1 MKLLQVII
9 LFTGITLSGFSQEK
23 IIKHT
28 VQAGETVT
36 QIAIKYKTTPLDI
49 YKLNPDAQS
58 GIKTAMIL
66 LVPNKSAISS
76 KTITPEKVRK
86 EIEKPIEKTSAK
98 PNDKMATKSVATTF
112 ISHVTTSKETLYSL
126 AVQYKTTIQ
135 DIENAN
141 PTLATNGLKIGDAIQ
156 IPTTNKPLGQKTENE
171 KNNGLTNKIT
181 SAKTEKKPS
190 KNVIFHTVTA
200 KETKYSIA
208 NTYELTIEE
217 LEKTNPE
224 IVSGLKIGA
233 QLKIVTTQKT
243 PTDQQTI
250 AIAIQKSQLALSK
263 STASDKPSVV
273 KAINSFTTYTIRPK
287 ETLYSLGKKFAL
299 SQAELLAIN
308 PSLTEGVKENEIIKV
323 PSDIVVTEN
332 DVKVYTNLSK
342 SAKNQ
347 DRKKLVLLLP
357 FNLARIE
364 NDSVNSATNRIKTDK
379 FLNMTL
385 DFYEGALMAID
396 SAKTL
401 GITMDIKILDSQE
414 TKNSSNIANLIDN
427 QNLANSDAIIGPF
440 YQSNVER
447 TAALLSDSKLFIIS
461 PLSKE
466 KHKPS
471 QNLIVANAEN
481 ETVKNAIFDF
491 MKSKNGNILGIID
504 NKRASTKQF
513 LKNNYPDV
521 RLIPINEKNTFA
533 TDSLA
538 QYCNKSKINFV
549 ILDSEKTGLILKTTA
564 AMMALQKDYQ
574 MQLVIL
580 EKNETLDFDEIPLAR
595 LTKLKM
601 IYPSLTRDNES
612 NNAKIFEKEFK
623 QKNKVYPNAFATRG
637 FDLTFDTI
645 LRLAQDRSFEDT
657 INQAATEQIENK
669 FEYEKNSQGGFNN
682 KGIYILEYQQDLTI
696 KEVK

>member
-9 LFTGITLSGFSQEK
+9 LFTSITLSGFSQEK

-36 QIAIKYKTTPLDI
+36 QIAVKYKTTPLNI

-66 LVPNKSAISS
+66 LVPNNSAVLS
-76 KTITPEKVRK
+76 KTIVSEKMRK
-86 EIEKPIEKTSAK
+86 EIEKPIEKTSTK
-98 PNDKMATKSVATTF
+98 SSEKSATKSVVTNF

-126 AVQYKTTIQ
+126 ALQYKTTIQ

-156 IPTTNKPLGQKTENE
+156 IPTTNKPISQKIENE
-171 KNNGLTNKIT
+171 KNNSLTPKNT
-181 SAKTEKKPS
+181 LTKTEKKPS

-208 NTYELTIEE
+208 KAYNTSIEE

-224 IVSGLKIGA
+224 IVAGLKIGA
-233 QLKIVTTQKT
+233 QLKIITAQKT
-243 PTDQQTI
+243 PTDQQTN
-250 AIAIQKSQLALSK
+250 AVAVQKSQPALSK
-263 STASDKPSVV
+263 ATPTDKPDVV
-273 KAINSFTTYTIRPK
+273 KVINSFTTYTIKPK
-287 ETLYSLGKKFAL
+287 ETLYSLSKKFAL
-299 SQAELLAIN
+299 SQDELLAIN

-323 PSDIVVTEN
+323 PSDIMVTQN
-332 DVKVYTNLSK
+332 DVKVYSNLSK

-357 FNLARIE
+357 FNLAKIE

-385 DFYEGALMAID
+385 DFYSGALMAID

-401 GITMDIKILDSQE
+401 GISMDIKILDSQE

-427 QNLANSDAIIGPF
+427 HNLANSDAIIGPF

-447 TAALLSDSKLFIIS
+447 TAALLSDSKAFIIS

-521 RLIPINEKNTFA
+521 RLVPINDKNTFA
-533 TDSLA
+533 SDSLA
-538 QYCNKSKINFV
+538 QYCSKSKINFV

-564 AMMALQKDYQ
+564 AMTTLQKDYQ

-645 LRLAQDRSFEDT
+645 LRLAQDRSFEET
-657 INQAATEQIENK
+657 INEAATEQIENK

>member
-1 MKLLQVII
+1 MKLLQII
-9 LFTGITLSGFSQEK
+9 FLFTLITLNGFSQEK

-36 QIAIKYKTTPLDI
+36 QIALKYKTTPLNI

-58 GIKTAMIL
+58 GIKTDMIL
-66 LVPNKSAISS
+66 LVPNNSAASS
-76 KTITPEKVRK
+76 KTTTSEKVQK
-86 EIEKPIEKTSAK
+86 EVAKTIEKES
-98 PNDKMATKSVATTF
+98 TKSSEKSAPKSAATTF
-112 ISHVTTSKETLYSL
+112 LSHVTTSKETLYSL

-141 PTLATNGLKIGDAIQ
+141 PTLASNGLKIGDAIQ
-156 IPTTNKPLGQKTENE
+156 IPTTNKSSSQKTEHE
-171 KNNGLTNKIT
+171 KNNGLSTKNT
-181 SAKTEKKPS
+181 LSKTEKKPS
-190 KNVIFHTVTA
+190 QNIIFHTVTA
-200 KETKYSIA
+200 KETKYAIA
-208 NTYELTIEE
+208 KAYDLTIEE

-224 IVSGLKIGA
+224 IVAGLKIGA
-233 QLKIVTTQKT
+233 QLKIVTTKKIT
-243 PTDQQTI
+243 TDQQITP
-250 AIAIQKSQLALSK
+250 ADIQKSQPSVSK
-263 STASDKPSVV
+263 STATDKPTVA
-273 KAINSFTTYTIRPK
+273 KTINNFTTYTIRPK
-287 ETLYSLGKKFAL
+287 ETLYSLSKKFAL
-299 SQAELLAIN
+299 SQDELLAIN
-308 PSLTEGVKENEIIKV
+308 PSLSEGIKENAIIKV

-332 DVKVYTNLSK
+332 DAKVYTNLSK

-357 FNLARIE
+357 FNISKIE
-364 NDSVNSATNRIKTDK
+364 NDTVSSTTNRIKTDK

-385 DFYEGALMAID
+385 DFYAGALMAID

-401 GITMDIKILDSQE
+401 GISMDIKILDSQE

-447 TAALLSDSKLFIIS
+447 TATLLADSKAYIIS

-504 NKRASTKQF
+504 NKKESTKKF
-513 LKNNYPDV
+513 LKQYHSEV
-521 RLIPINEKNTFA
+521 KLVPINDKNTFES
-533 TDSLA
+533 DSLA
-538 QYCNKSKINFV
+538 QYCIKSKINFV

-601 IYPSLTRDNES
+601 IYPSLTRDNDS
-612 NNAKIFEKEFK
+612 NDAKIFEKEFK
-623 QKNKVYPNAFATRG
+623 QKNKIYPNAFATRG

-657 INQAATEQIENK
+657 INEAATEQIENK